1 MPQAHASKLKM
12 ALLVAGAALAGGAFA
27 QGHNHG
33 ATPSSES
40 RSGIERRE
48 SRPPEEA
55 RSFSAEVQAIDRVAG
70 KITLDHEAISV
81 LSVPARTAEYAVKD
95 ASILDRVQPGD
106 HVRFAAVL
114 QGRDLVITKIQ
125 ASPHSH

>member
-1 MPQAHASKLKM
+1 M

-27 QGHNHG
+27 QHNHG
-33 ATPSSES
+33 ATSSSES

-95 ASILDRVQPGD
+95 ASMLDRVQPGD
-106 HVRFAAVL
+106 RVRFAAVL
-114 QGRDLVITKIQ
+114 QGRDLLITKIQ